1 MRKAREEVKSSIWLT
16 SASRHSRQ
24 CRAGRPAPCSLPGAS
39 FCGKSPARS
48 AATATVTGA
57 SLASQPA
64 SKMLCRRRG
73 KGVRNRRAG
82 NNLPL
87 GRVGLIHLLLL
98 EKNRPDSRN
107 GCGSREMRL
116 TEIEFTVMLSY
127 ANCLVS
133 PEHIPWEYGN
143 F

>member
-1 MRKAREEVKSSIWLT
+1 MAHPRPPPLAAEGREGADEARR
-16 SASRHSRQ
+16 RHDI
-24 CRAGRPAPCSLPGAS
+24 AGAPDADRPLSPCVINTVSQRPEAI
-39 FCGKSPARS
+39 
-48 AATATVTGA
+48 AAA
-57 SLASQPA
+57 PA

-73 KGVRNRRAG
+73 KGVGGRRAG

-116 TEIEFTVMLSY
+116 D
-127 ANCLVS
+127 
-133 PEHIPWEYGN
+133 
-143 F
+143 

>member
-1 MRKAREEVKSSIWLT
+1 MSSVPAAGARTVEFLVR
-16 SASRHSRQ
+16 SAGLGKGLGAGDAEGAVGGDQDQRTAAINHRELLVREPIGLHVAQAVPATRFGVRMRQ
-24 CRAGRPAPCSLPGAS
+24 C
-39 FCGKSPARS
+39 
-48 AATATVTGA
+48 ATVTGA
-57 SLASQPA
+57 SLASAPA

-107 GCGSREMRL
+107 GCSSREMR
-116 TEIEFTVMLSY
+116 FD
-127 ANCLVS
+127 
-133 PEHIPWEYGN
+133 
-143 F
+143 

>member
-1 MRKAREEVKSSIWLT
+1 MGDQHRLAEARGDRRGGVADMDHERSPGGRTRRAVPGIPT
-16 SASRHSRQ
+16 AVPATRFGVRMRQ
-24 CRAGRPAPCSLPGAS
+24 C
-39 FCGKSPARS
+39 
-48 AATATVTGA
+48 ATVTGA
-57 SLASQPA
+57 SLASAPT

-73 KGVRNRRAG
+73 KGVSGRRAG

-116 TEIEFTVMLSY
+116 D
-127 ANCLVS
+127 
-133 PEHIPWEYGN
+133 
-143 F
+143 